1 MTRGVPKGTRIGGRQ
16 KGTPNKRT
24 IEKLRQASEQVGEIR
39 RSSQK
44 KATEV
49 LNELMMLAM
58 NYAARHHNKLMASA
72 NANQPFDPLDY
83 ERFVEGMEL
92 AGTFAKNLAPYQ
104 DPTFSTIKVTM
115 PAPEPVVDAATAKG
129 KVLVIDDAAAATRV
143 YQQMVRRIA

>member
-1 MTRGVPKGTRIGGRQ
+1 MPKGTRYGGRQ
-16 KGTPNKRT
+16 KGSLNKRT
-24 IEKLRQASEQVGEIR
+24 IAQLREASEQVGAIK
-39 RSSQK
+39 RSGQK

-115 PAPEPVVDAATAKG
+115 PAPEPVVDAAAKG

>member
-1 MTRGVPKGTRIGGRQ
+1 VPVPKGTRIGGRQ
-16 KGTPNKRT
+16 KGSLNKAT
-24 IEKLRQASEQVGEIR
+24 LNKLREASEQVGAIK
-39 RSSQK
+39 RSGQK

-58 NYAARHHNKLMASA
+58 NYTARHHNKLMASA

-92 AGTFAKNLAPYQ
+92 AGTFAKHLAPYQ

-115 PAPEPVVDAATAKG
+115 PAPPDPVVDAGQAKG

>member
-1 MTRGVPKGTRIGGRQ
+1 VPKGTRYGGRQ
-16 KGTPNKRT
+16 KGSLNKRT
-24 IEKLRQASEQVGEIR
+24 IAQLREASEQVGAIK
-39 RSSQK
+39 RSGQK

-72 NANQPFDPLDY
+72 NMNQPFDPLDY

-115 PAPEPVVDAATAKG
+115 PAPEPVVDAAAKG